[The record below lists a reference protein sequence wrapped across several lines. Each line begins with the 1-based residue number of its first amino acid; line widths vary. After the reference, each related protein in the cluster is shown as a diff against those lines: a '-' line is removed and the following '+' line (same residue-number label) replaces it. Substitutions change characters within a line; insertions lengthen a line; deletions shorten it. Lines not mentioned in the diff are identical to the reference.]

1 MKVQVTGG
9 SAFGG
14 EHHDDDRVVLHVTL
28 ADQAQ

>member
-9 SAFGG
+9 STLGG
-14 EHHDDDRVVLHVTL
+14 EHHDDDRVVLHVIV